1 MFAPS
6 FISQS
11 LIAAVRDEDYSA
23 ADPLV
28 VTFPVGAV
36 ENDTACAD
44 VTIIDDAALE
54 GDHSFTVSMT
64 ELKLESGGTD
74 PLLSIEMPSMAT
86 INIMD
91 DESE

>member
-11 LIAAVRDEDYSA
+11 LIAAVQDEDYSA
-23 ADPLV
+23 ADPLD

-36 ENDTACAD
+36 ESDTACAD
-44 VTIIDDAALE
+44 VTIINDDALE

-64 ELKLESGGTD
+64 ELELESGGTD
-74 PLLSIEMPSMAT
+74 PLLSIGMPSMAT